1 VRLLRRNALGVY
13 AVYAAATV
21 SGLLVTPIVI
31 HSIGKQAFG
40 VWSFIGAVTIYLS
53 ILDFGVGP
61 SIVRFAAEAR
71 GRKADDDLNA
81 VASTGLVMYA
91 LIGLVTL
98 PIGIALAFAVP
109 ALIGAP
115 HGLVWDARITT
126 LLVVAALAIRF
137 PLGLFNNLLVA
148 QQRWDLQNLANFV
161 ATVVYA
167 ALVVILMPRWGGLI
181 LLGVLTFGTTALR
194 LLVPLFW
201 LRRELP
207 GLRLA
212 RRYVSRDRFR
222 ALATFSS
229 SNFLVHIAQKIVFST
244 DVIVVSVVLGAAAS
258 GVYSIPAKLFALVF
272 GIGTAVTS
280 LMFPAFAE
288 LEGAG
293 DRARQ
298 RRLLLAGLRAGTA
311 LMLLL
316 ALPLLLIPDLLI
328 RAWIGAGYRGSYSV
342 LAILAGVLLVHQPI
356 YVLTQFLIARGRQ
369 RVIAIVSIEITA
381 VNLALSFLLAWQWGL
396 WGVALATLV
405 TDLAML
411 AWVVPRIAAPAA
423 GTSSAALVRATLR
436 PAVPALAV
444 AVVVLVGVARWWNPH
459 TLIALAPLGVLWVVV
474 AAAAI
479 WRVGLAADE
488 RAQLGRE
495 FWRRPSAAVAVADV

>member
-1 VRLLRRNALGVY
+1 VRLLRRNTLGVY
-13 AVYAAATV
+13 AVYAAAIA

-31 HSIGKQAFG
+31 HSIGTPAFG

-71 GRKADDDLNA
+71 GREANDDLNA
-81 VASTGLVMYA
+81 VASAGLVIYA
-91 LIGLVTL
+91 LIGLITL

-109 ALIGAP
+109 ALVGAP

-161 ATVVYA
+161 GTALYA
-167 ALVVILMPRWGGLI
+167 ALVAILMPRWGGLI
-181 LLGVLTFGTTALR
+181 LLGVLTLGTTVLR
-194 LLVPLFW
+194 LVLPLFW

-207 GLRLA
+207 GLRVA
-212 RRYVSRDRFR
+212 RRYISRARLR
-222 ALATFSS
+222 ELVAFSS

-244 DVIVVSVVLGAAAS
+244 DVIVVGIVLGSSAS
-258 GVYSIPAKLFALVF
+258 GIYSVPAKLFALVF
-272 GIGTAVTS
+272 GIGTAATS

-293 DRARQ
+293 DRERQ
-298 RRLLLAGLRAGTA
+298 RRLLLAGLRFGTA
-311 LMLLL
+311 LMLVL

-328 RAWIGAGYRGSYSV
+328 RAWIGAGYGGSYSV
-342 LAILAGVLLVHQPI
+342 MAILAGVLLVHQPI
-356 YVLTQFLIARGRQ
+356 YVLTQFVIARGRQ
-369 RVIAIVSIEITA
+369 RSIAIVSIAVTA
-381 VNLALSFLLAWQWGL
+381 ANLLLSFLLAWQVGL
-396 WGVALATLV
+396 WGVALSTLV
-405 TDLAML
+405 TDLVML

-423 GTSSAALVRATLR
+423 GTSSGALVRATLR
-436 PAVPALAV
+436 PVVPALAV
-444 AVVVLVGVARWWNPH
+444 AAVVLVGVARWWQPD
-459 TLIALAPLGVLWVVV
+459 TLLALAPLGALWTVL

-479 WRVGLAADE
+479 WRFGLAAEE
-488 RAQLGRE
+488 RAQFGRE
-495 FWRRPSAAVAVADV
+495 FWRRPSAGVAVADV